1 MPLPLRFSLFY
12 ASLFLVVGIQLPY
25 WPVWLRGRGLSAT
38 EIGIL
43 VATQLWVK
51 VAFNPVAG
59 HIVDRTGRRRPVLFV
74 LSAGCLVTTAL
85 FPLMPG
91 FPSLLALSVVSGAL
105 FAAILP
111 VGDNLTMT
119 HVVRHGL
126 DYGRIRLWGS
136 LAFIAASGAVG
147 HLLDMT
153 SASIV
158 VWLIV
163 AGFVPLCFA
172 VFALPDAPP
181 PAAAAAPARLSW
193 IDLLASPLYWPFLAA
208 TALTGASHAVYYG
221 FVSLHWSQ
229 AGIDHAL
236 IGALWGTGVA
246 AEVVLFAFSGR
257 VVRALGPFRLILLG
271 GLAGVVRWSLLSV
284 VTDPWILFPVQMLHA
299 LTFGATHLGAMHFIA
314 RHIAPGL
321 AGRAQGLYA
330 AAGNGVVLGLATV
343 AAGRLYAAV
352 GGHAFL
358 AMSVMAAGGSI
369 AALMLLRM
377 ERRSGATVA
386 TP

>member
-1 MPLPLRFSLFY
+1 MTLPLRFSLFY

-74 LSAGCLVTTAL
+74 LAAGSLAATAL

-91 FPSLLALSVVSGAL
+91 FPALLALSVVSGAL

-119 HVVRHGL
+119 HVVREGL

-136 LAFIAASGAVG
+136 LAFIAASSAVG
-147 HLLDMT
+147 RLLDAT
-153 SASIV
+153 SESIV

-163 AGFVPLCFA
+163 GGFVPLCGA

-181 PAAAAAPARLSW
+181 PAAATVPARLSW
-193 IDLLASPLYWPFLAA
+193 IDLLSSPLYWAFLAA

-221 FVSLHWSQ
+221 FATLHWSA

-236 IGALWGTGVA
+236 IGALWGTAVA
-246 AEVVLFAFSGR
+246 AEVILFAFSGR

-271 GLAGVVRWSLLSV
+271 GLAGVVRWMLLAFI
-284 VTDPWILFPVQMLHA
+284 TEPWMLFPVQTLHA
-299 LTFGATHLGAMHFIA
+299 FTFGTTHLGAMHFIA

-330 AAGNGVVLGLATV
+330 AAGNGVVLGLATL
-343 AAGRLYAAV
+343 AAGRLYAVA
-352 GGHAFL
+352 GGYAFL
-358 AMSVMAAGGSI
+358 AMSVMAAGGS
-369 AALMLLRM
+369 AAAFLLLRM
-377 ERRSGATVA
+377 ARRTAA
-386 TP
+386 

>member
-1 MPLPLRFSLFY
+1 MTLPLRFSLFY

-74 LSAGCLVTTAL
+74 LAAGSLAATAL

-91 FPSLLALSVVSGAL
+91 FPALLALSVVSGAL

-119 HVVRHGL
+119 HVVREGL

-136 LAFIAASGAVG
+136 LAFIAASSAVG
-147 HLLDMT
+147 RLLDAT
-153 SASIV
+153 SESIV

-163 AGFVPLCFA
+163 GGFVPLCGA

-181 PAAAAAPARLSW
+181 PAAATVPARLSW
-193 IDLLASPLYWPFLAA
+193 IDLLSSPLYWTFLAA

-221 FVSLHWSQ
+221 FATLHWSA

-236 IGALWGTGVA
+236 IGALWGTAVA
-246 AEVVLFAFSGR
+246 AEVILFAFSGR

-271 GLAGVVRWSLLSV
+271 GLAGVARWMLLAFI
-284 VTDPWILFPVQMLHA
+284 TEPWMLFPVQTLHA
-299 LTFGATHLGAMHFIA
+299 FTFGATHLGAMHFIA

-330 AAGNGVVLGLATV
+330 AAGNGVVLGLATL
-343 AAGRLYAAV
+343 AAGRLYAVA

-358 AMSVMAAGGSI
+358 AMSVMAAGGS
-369 AALMLLRM
+369 AAAFLLLRM
-377 ERRSGATVA
+377 ARRTAA
-386 TP
+386 

>member
-12 ASLFLVVGIQLPY
+12 LSLFIVVGIQLPY

-43 VATQLWVK
+43 VATQLWMK

-74 LSAGCLVTTAL
+74 LAAGSLGVTAL
-85 FPLMPG
+85 FPLMPN
-91 FPSLLALSVVSGAL
+91 FPSLLALSMLNGAL

-119 HVVRHGL
+119 HVVRNGL

-136 LAFIAASGAVG
+136 LAFIVTSGVVG
-147 HLLDMT
+147 RLLDIT
-153 SASIV
+153 TPGIV

-163 AGFVPLCFA
+163 GGFVPLCLA

-181 PAAAAAPARLSW
+181 PAATTAPPRLSW
-193 IDLLASPLYWPFLAA
+193 LDLLSSPLYWTFLVA
-208 TALTGASHAVYYG
+208 TALIGASHAVYYG
-221 FVSLHWSQ
+221 FATLHWSQ
-229 AGIDHAL
+229 MGIDHAL
-236 IGALWGTGVA
+236 IGTLWGTGVA
-246 AEVVLFAFSGR
+246 AEVALFAFSGR

-271 GLAGVVRWSLLSV
+271 GVAAVARWTLLAF
-284 VTDPWILFPVQMLHA
+284 VTDPWLLFPVQALHA
-299 LTFGATHLGAMHFIA
+299 FTFGATHLGAMHIIA

-343 AAGRLYAAV
+343 AGGRLYASI

-358 AMSVMAAGGSI
+358 AMSLMATCGSI
-369 AALMLLRM
+369 AAIVLLRM
-377 ERRSGATVA
+377 SRREPAAKTA
-386 TP
+386 